1 MLLGG
6 LVAWVEFN
14 RLTPSVSVELMLDG
28 ADTSPPP
35 SGTDRGTDPGT
46 DDESAEAGVVILLPP
61 SMTAPVESTQAE
73 ESVPP
78 TPAPAEETIAEPP
91 AVEAIES
98 EVAAAE
104 ADAEVVEAVA
114 EGPEATP
121 DAAPAA
127 GAPVQVVSIPA
138 ADPALL
144 EPGPHGP
151 LPRPGPDG
159 RVPWQVYARPFDRD
173 DPRPRIAVVLGNLGL
188 SDAATEAAIQQLPG
202 AITLAFSPYA
212 GVEVIKWIDLARAA
226 GHEVMLDLPMEPSSY
241 PLDDPGPHTLLTS
254 LTPSQNLERLAWIL
268 SRFTGYVGV
277 TDYMGSRFTTSTQSL
292 RPILAELAA
301 RGLLFVDSR
310 SADRSMAL
318 EIAAQVGLPR
328 AGNDR
333 FIDEM
338 AARHAIDQRLKD
350 VEALARR
357 NGEALAMGLSYP
369 VTIERVA
376 VWAAG
381 LEARGFVLAPVSA
394 IVTTE
399 QR

>member
-6 LVAWVEFN
+6 LVAWVEYN
-14 RLTPSVSVELMLDG
+14 RPPPSVSVEMALPDG
-28 ADTSPPP
+28 EAANSPTGTAGATDQPGVVMSLPP
-35 SGTDRGTDPGT
+35 SVTAPIEAAPEEATVPIAPMPVEAAIEEEVAAT
-46 DDESAEAGVVILLPP
+46 EAETIEAEVEVAEAG
-61 SMTAPVESTQAE
+61 TE
-73 ESVPP
+73 E
-78 TPAPAEETIAEPP
+78 E
-91 AVEAIES
+91 
-98 EVAAAE
+98 AAA
-104 ADAEVVEAVA
+104 
-114 EGPEATP
+114 PEATP
-121 DAAPAA
+121 APPVEVAA
-127 GAPVQVVSIPA
+127 VPA

-144 EPGPHGP
+144 EPGPHGL
-151 LPRPGPDG
+151 LPRTGPDG
-159 RVPWQVYARPFDRD
+159 RVTWQVYARPFDRE

-202 AITLAFSPYA
+202 GITLAFSPYA
-212 GVEVIKWIDLARAA
+212 GAEVTKWIDLARAA

-277 TDYMGSRFTTSTQSL
+277 TDHMGSRFTTSTESL

-318 EIAAQVGLPR
+318 EVAAQVGLPR

-333 FIDEM
+333 FVDEM
-338 AARHAIDQRLKD
+338 AARQAIDQRLKD

-357 NGEALAMGLSYP
+357 NGEALAMGFAYP
-369 VTIERVA
+369 VTIERLA

-394 IVTTE
+394 IVATE
-399 QR
+399 RR

>member
-1 MLLGG
+1 M
-6 LVAWVEFN
+6 AWVEFN
-14 RLTPSVSVELMLDG
+14 RPPPSVSVELVLGG
-28 ADTSPPP
+28 ADTGPAPA
-35 SGTDRGTDPGT
+35 GVDGV
-46 DDESAEAGVVILLPP
+46 SAQAGVVIILPP
-61 SMTAPVESTQAE
+61 AVTASFGSAREDEPAA
-73 ESVPP
+73 PA
-78 TPAPAEETIAEPP
+78 PAPAEAAIAGPAAVGEAEAEAEIVEAEAEIVEAEAPAEAA
-91 AVEAIES
+91 AVEA
-98 EVAAAE
+98 
-104 ADAEVVEAVA
+104 
-114 EGPEATP
+114 P
-121 DAAPAA
+121 APAP
-127 GAPVQVVSIPA
+127 APSAQVASIPA
-138 ADPALL
+138 AAPALL

-151 LPRPGPDG
+151 LPRTGPDG
-159 RVPWQVYARPFDRD
+159 RVAWQAYARPFDHD
-173 DPRPRIAVVLGNLGL
+173 DPRPRIAVILGNLGL

-202 AITLAFSPYA
+202 GITLAFSPYA
-212 GVEVIKWIDLARAA
+212 GAEVTGWIDLARAA

-241 PLDDPGPHTLLTS
+241 PLDDPGPHTLLTT

-277 TDYMGSRFTTSTQSL
+277 TDHMGSRFTTSTQSL
-292 RPILAELAA
+292 RPILAELAG

-318 EIAAQVGLPR
+318 EVAAQVGLPR

-338 AARHAIDQRLKD
+338 AARQAIDQRLKE

-357 NGEALAMGLSYP
+357 NGEALAMGFSYP

-394 IVTTE
+394 IITTE
-399 QR
+399 RR